1 MKHFAEEWITEWCQ
15 ENGWTD
21 LFIERQTNYW
31 AFPPN
36 AVMPEP
42 IPSKVLRRI
51 KAEKGLSNE
60 EQIWS
65 ASAIVATLI
74 ACGLSYLTK
83 SPMPLICAF
92 AFSAV
97 VAGRLEV
104 EDC

>member
-1 MKHFAEEWITEWCQ
+1 MKHFAEEWIAEWCQ

-65 ASAIVATLI
+65 ATAIVATLI
-74 ACGLSYLTK
+74 AVVLSYFTR
-83 SPMPLICAF
+83 SPMPLVLAF

>member
-21 LFIERQTNYW
+21 LFIERQSNYW

-51 KAEKGLSNE
+51 KAEKGLSND
-60 EQIWS
+60 EQMWS
-65 ASAIVATLI
+65 ISAIVATLI
-74 ACGLSYLTK
+74 SFLLSYLTRC
-83 SPMPLICAF
+83 PMPLVCAF

-97 VAGRLEV
+97 VAGKLEV

>member
-1 MKHFAEEWITEWCQ
+1 MKHFAEEWIAEWCQ

-65 ASAIVATLI
+65 ATAIVATLI
-74 ACGLSYLTK
+74 AGVLSYFTR
-83 SPMPLICAF
+83 SPMPLVLAF